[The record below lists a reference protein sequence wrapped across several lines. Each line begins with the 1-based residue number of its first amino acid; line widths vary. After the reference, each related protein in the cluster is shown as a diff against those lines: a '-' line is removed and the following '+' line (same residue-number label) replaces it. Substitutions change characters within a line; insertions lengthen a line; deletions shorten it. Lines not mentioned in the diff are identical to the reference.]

1 MDISTIS
8 LKFPLELSLPRYA
21 PWVGPFV
28 PSTGLKL
35 GETGNSQKPETAR
48 LGDKSLSL
56 TQQILIGQHTHSDF
70 VKYLPKSCNH
80 FDCILKIWIKR
91 KIAWILN
98 HHQEGD
104 YHQDDYQGKEKVLT
118 TLIADK
124 SLATEVSIEGKLPL
138 FDTGIVPVRRSLGG
152 DIF

>member
-21 PWVGPFV
+21 PWAGPFV

-56 TQQILIGQHTHSDF
+56 TQQILIGEHTHSDF

-80 FDCILKIWIKR
+80 FDCILKIWIKKKNCVNPQPSSR
-91 KIAWILN
+91 WLPGK
-98 HHQEGD
+98 GKGP
-104 YHQDDYQGKEKVLT
+104 DDPHCRQKPGKGAPEL
-118 TLIADK
+118 
-124 SLATEVSIEGKLPL
+124 SIEGKLPL